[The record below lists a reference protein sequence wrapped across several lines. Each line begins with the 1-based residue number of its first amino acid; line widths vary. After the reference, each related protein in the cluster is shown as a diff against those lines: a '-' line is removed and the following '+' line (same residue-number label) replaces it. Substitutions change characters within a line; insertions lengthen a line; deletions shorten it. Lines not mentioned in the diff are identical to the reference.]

1 MAQKNTSCQP
11 TKKSRIDMADKFPM
25 AEVIGTD
32 LSPKQSSRV
41 PSNWFVPVK
50 FVLTAI
56 RLIDAICSRFEVD
69 DAMLEWTFQEVRI
82 RPQHRGFKL
91 GTPCFR
97 YDAVSTDRCTALK
110 GYVELCENGI
120 AFDRLPKE
128 LIIQNHWFITSPVCL
143 DGRCTLATL
152 AW

>member
-1 MAQKNTSCQP
+1 
-11 TKKSRIDMADKFPM
+11 M

-82 RPQHRGFKL
+82 RPQVRFYTTDNFIKTFSISYILVISAQGFQVGNTL
-91 GTPCFR
+91 
-97 YDAVSTDRCTALK
+97 
-110 GYVELCENGI
+110 
-120 AFDRLPKE
+120 LP
-128 LIIQNHWFITSPVCL
+128 I
-143 DGRCTLATL
+143 
-152 AW
+152 